1 MNLPQYQ
8 GGSRKP
14 AHPVGSRPLLNVA
27 RIQAEGR
34 NPGTDWPCRIPKA
47 SPTPCCPSATSGAPD
62 QRREA
67 EAVYGTASDAHPGV
81 RYLYEQVHDPHV
93 GGPVEGIE
101 PPPHYDFENLWAG
114 SEKLRQFFTR
124 LG

>member
-1 MNLPQYQ
+1 MALQDPE
-8 GGSRKP
+8 GFTH
-14 AHPVGSRPLLNVA
+14 ALLPVGDVWR
-27 RIQAEGR
+27 
-34 NPGTDWPCRIPKA
+34 
-47 SPTPCCPSATSGAPD
+47 PD

-114 SEKLRQFFTR
+114 SEKLRQLFTR